1 MFMPADAGQILR
13 QMSGIRLLLH
23 PAHHAAQFLADLFDQ
38 VLGLHTALCQ
48 EVDLAAALR
57 LLFTLEYLFVSLF
70 LHFRFSLETEMC
82 SISVSRRG
90 ITATSL
96 QCHIYLPIHFTYAE

>member
-38 VLGLHTALCQ
+38 VLGLHTALCHAIRCFG
-48 EVDLAAALR
+48 EYSYRISDPILFYTNVCGNVSEDYTRDR
-57 LLFTLEYLFVSLF
+57 LDGQLKT
-70 LHFRFSLETEMC
+70 
-82 SISVSRRG
+82 
-90 ITATSL
+90 
-96 QCHIYLPIHFTYAE
+96 

>member
-1 MFMPADAGQILR
+1 
-13 QMSGIRLLLH
+13 MSGIRLLLH

-57 LLFTLEYLFVSLF
+57 AHLGQELGSEGAILDLGQVRTFFISLRVS
-70 LHFRFSLETEMC
+70 
-82 SISVSRRG
+82 SVIRR
-90 ITATSL
+90 
-96 QCHIYLPIHFTYAE
+96 LPVR

>member
-1 MFMPADAGQILR
+1 MPRNIRFPGCQRAGRPMFMPADAGQILR

-57 LLFTLEYLFVSLF
+57 AHLGQELGGEGGIMPFT
-70 LHFRFSLETEMC
+70 FSL
-82 SISVSRRG
+82 
-90 ITATSL
+90 
-96 QCHIYLPIHFTYAE
+96 LPRSQEEYG

>member
-57 LLFTLEYLFVSLF
+57 AHLGQELGSEGAILDLGQDLL
-70 LHFRFSLETEMC
+70 H
-82 SISVSRRG
+82 RG
-90 ITATSL
+90 L
-96 QCHIYLPIHFTYAE
+96 GDVYKRQPCGFPR